1 MFWGGRQGTHLYL
14 TGSPQEELELR
25 FVEDDDDTGD
35 PQQVKLKESPA
46 GGLKSELGIMQWIIM
61 ICPKSLGSS
70 SENL

>member
-1 MFWGGRQGTHLYL
+1 
-14 TGSPQEELELR
+14 
-25 FVEDDDDTGD
+25 
-35 PQQVKLKESPA
+35 VKLKESPA

>member
-14 TGSPQEELELR
+14 TGSQEELELR
-25 FVEDDDDTGD
+25 FVEDDDDTGE
-35 PQQVKLKESPA
+35 PWAPVKLKESPA